1 MSLQT
6 LEGFVKGEHNLVGRS
21 LYQSCFRAGMS
32 RAFVD
37 SMMTMLWSSNDY
49 DSSDHNPFDDMK
61 FGP

>member
-1 MSLQT
+1 
-6 LEGFVKGEHNLVGRS
+6 
-21 LYQSCFRAGMS
+21 MS

-61 FGP
+61 FGS